1 MGVSGKGKRNDFK
14 LHSLQFSMKI
24 WTHKKLPDSPSEWQ
38 EVSYSEIKK
47 NKNVLAKFIPRKFA
61 QFLSASVILDFIQT
75 PMWLSGFFFFFFFF
89 KKKERF
95 QRQVGP
101 HGKRVPEVWQGF
113 YNFFGMM

>member
-75 PMWLSGFFFFFFFF
+75 PMWLSGFFFFFFF
-89 KKKERF
+89 
-95 QRQVGP
+95 
-101 HGKRVPEVWQGF
+101 
-113 YNFFGMM
+113 